1 MIRDG
6 TIIDGKYRIVRPLG
20 GGAMGKVFLA
30 EKVSTHERYAI
41 KFIHDYLVSDETYYA
56 RFEREINALRGIRHP
71 HVVSVWDW
79 NLPPRG
85 QPGNA
90 YIVMEFL
97 TGESMQQALMRPP
110 GMSLDLVIRIMLQVL
125 EGLEAVHRL
134 GVIHRD
140 LSPANIFLAGNDPL
154 YPSAKIVDFGLAK
167 GEAAS
172 SASDSQGGVTQDGAV
187 LGRAAYA
194 APEMFLGRELDA
206 RADIFAC
213 GMIMYR
219 ALAGRFPY
227 RETKTELMW
236 VERYAERHEEGRPYV
251 SARTHKPSIPSIV
264 DQVISRAIRKRPSE
278 RYASA
283 EEMQRDLLKVEALL
297 RQTPHL
303 ARAYRPEPAPPPL
316 PETAPMPSAT
326 RVEVPPTGSSSSARS
341 RAQLALQAAADSGS
355 PTPGPSAHVVMP
367 SVSNW
372 LVQDDSRARA
382 ATPRPPGS
390 PRWAAR
396 HPRAVLAIAAGLLLT
411 GILSVALAL
420 LLRGGRGGDDEG
432 RIARAPAPGTFPAA
446 PRDRLGA
453 GAPPDAAPRNADAG
467 TAPPAPAD
475 VSLPRDA
482 SLELTEHAVAD
493 DAKDATRDALPE
505 AASAKVKITLEGLPA
520 GATATVAG
528 KPVVDGVV
536 ELDRSDREVPVRV
549 RARGFRPFEGM
560 LVPNDDVYFL
570 VELEPLSATAA
581 AADGG
586 IAAATRDAGA
596 GVRREAGTVGVGD
609 AATPPRRDA
618 GTTAARDAGTPP
630 RRDAGGIGIIVN
642 YDEE

>member
-6 TIIDGKYRIVRPLG
+6 TIIDGKYCVLRPLG

-30 EKVSTHERYAI
+30 EKISTHERYAI

-90 YIVMEFL
+90 YIVMEYL
-97 TGESMQQALMRPP
+97 TGESMQQALMRPQ

-140 LSPANIFLAGNDPL
+140 LSPANVFLAGNDPL

-227 RETKTELMW
+227 REAKTELMW

-251 SARTHKPSIPSIV
+251 SARTYKPSIPAPV
-264 DQVISRAIRKRPSE
+264 DQLISLAIRKRPSE
-278 RYASA
+278 RYQSA
-283 EEMQRDLLKVEALL
+283 EQMQRDLLKVEALL
-297 RQTPHL
+297 RQTPQL
-303 ARAYRPEPAPPPL
+303 AKAYRPEPAPPPL
-316 PETAPMPSAT
+316 PEALPMPSTT
-326 RVEVPPTGSSSSARS
+326 RVEVPPAGSSSSARS
-341 RAQLALQAAADSGS
+341 RAQLALAAAAADSGS
-355 PTPGPSAHVVMP
+355 PTPGPSAHLTMP
-367 SVSNW
+367 SVHNW
-372 LVQDDSRARA
+372 LAQDDSRARA
-382 ATPRPPGS
+382 VAHRSGPQ
-390 PRWAAR
+390 RWAAR
-396 HPRAVLAIAAGLLLT
+396 HPRAVLGIAAGLLLT

-420 LLRGGRGGDDEG
+420 LLRGGRGAAGDDE
-432 RIARAPAPGTFPAA
+432 ARVAQATAPGAVPATPQDQPGAGDPGVVPRDADAGAVPAA
-446 PRDRLGA
+446 PANL
-453 GAPPDAAPRNADAG
+453 APP
-467 TAPPAPAD
+467 
-475 VSLPRDA
+475 PRDA
-482 SLELTEHAVAD
+482 SPGPAQ
-493 DAKDATRDALPE
+493 DAAGDGEKDAAVQDAPPE
-505 AASAKVKITLEGLPA
+505 ALSAKVKITLEGLPED
-520 GATATVAG
+520 ATATVAG
-528 KPVVDGVV
+528 KRVVDGVV
-536 ELDRSDREVPVRV
+536 ELNRSDKEVHVRV
-549 RARGFRPFEGM
+549 RARGFRPFEGV
-560 LVPNDDVYFL
+560 LVPNEDVYFL
-570 VELEPLSATAA
+570 VELEPLSAPG
-581 AADGG
+581 ADGG
-586 IAAATRDAGA
+586 
-596 GVRREAGTVGVGD
+596 
-609 AATPPRRDA
+609 
-618 GTTAARDAGTPP
+618 TA
-630 RRDAGGIGIIVN
+630 
-642 YDEE
+642 

>member
-6 TIIDGKYRIVRPLG
+6 TIIDGKYCVLRPLG

-30 EKVSTHERYAI
+30 EKISTHERYAI

-97 TGESMQQALMRPP
+97 TGESMQQALMRPQ
-110 GMSLDLVIRIMLQVL
+110 GLSLDLVVRIMLQVL

-140 LSPANIFLAGNDPL
+140 LSPANVFLAGNDPL

-227 RETKTELMW
+227 RESKTELMW
-236 VERYAERHEEGRPYV
+236 VERYAERHEEGRPYA
-251 SARTHKPSIPSIV
+251 SARTHKPSIPAAI
-264 DQVISRAIRKRPSE
+264 DQVISLAIRKRPSE
-278 RYASA
+278 RYQSA
-283 EEMQRDLLKVEALL
+283 EQMQRDLLKVEALL
-297 RQTPHL
+297 RQTPQL
-303 ARAYRPEPAPPPL
+303 AKAYRPEPVPPPL
-316 PETAPMPSAT
+316 PEALPMPSTT
-326 RVEVPPTGSSSSARS
+326 RVEVPPAGSSSSARS
-341 RAQLALQAAADSGS
+341 RAQLALAAAAADSGS
-355 PTPGPSAHVVMP
+355 PTPGPSAHLAMP
-367 SVSNW
+367 SVNNW

-382 ATPRPPGS
+382 VAGRSGS
-390 PRWAAR
+390 QRWAAQ
-396 HPRAVLAIAAGLLLT
+396 HPRAVLGIAAGLLLT
-411 GILSVALAL
+411 GILSVAVAL
-420 LLRGGRGGDDEG
+420 LLRGGRGDTGDDEP
-432 RIARAPAPGTFPAA
+432 RIARASAPDAVP
-446 PRDRLGA
+446 PVPPDRRGA
-453 GAPPDAAPRNADAG
+453 GAPDIAPRDVDAG
-467 TAPPAPAD
+467 AVNPAPAD
-475 VSLPRDA
+475 VALPHDA
-482 SLELTEHAVAD
+482 SLGPPHESVD
-493 DAKDATRDALPE
+493 DETDAARDAPPE
-505 AASAKVKITLEGLPA
+505 TLSATVKITLEGLPA
-520 GATATVAG
+520 DATATVAG
-528 KPVVDGVV
+528 KRVIDGVV
-536 ELDRSDREVPVRV
+536 ELNRSDREVLVRV
-549 RARGFRPFEGM
+549 RARGFRPFEGV

-570 VELEPLSATAA
+570 VELEPLSAAPGR
-581 AADGG
+581 DGG
-586 IAAATRDAGA
+586 AAPAPGDAGA
-596 GVRREAGTVGVGD
+596 AVRREAGTAAARDAGTSPRRDTAATAARD

-618 GTTAARDAGTPP
+618 GGV
-630 RRDAGGIGIIVN
+630 GIIVN